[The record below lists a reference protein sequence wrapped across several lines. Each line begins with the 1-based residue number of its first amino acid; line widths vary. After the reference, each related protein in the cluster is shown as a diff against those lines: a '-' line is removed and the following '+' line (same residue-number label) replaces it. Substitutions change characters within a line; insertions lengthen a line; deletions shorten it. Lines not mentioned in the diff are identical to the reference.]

1 MNIRARLTLRFSLIV
16 GTLLASFSLAVY
28 LLSAD
33 YRQDEFFTRLE
44 SRALTTARLLL
55 TVQEVDLNMLRIIER
70 NSIYALAEEKVLVFD
85 KSNQLFYSSVDDF
98 EAGYPP
104 ELLDRIRREKHV
116 YYTQNEF
123 EHVGLMYSE
132 GGAAYV
138 VIASAFDRYGRS
150 KLHNLRNLLLLGLLL
165 CIGVIIL
172 AGHYFAGEALRPL
185 AKMNSE
191 ISEITAGN
199 LDSRVTSSDPKDEI
213 GQLAQNF
220 NQMLERLETSFEMQR
235 QFVSN
240 ASHELR
246 TPLATV
252 ISQLQVTLDK
262 ERSASEYHHAIQ
274 SVLDDVQGLVALTN
288 GLLSLAQSDLQRNK
302 DLSFKPVRVDEIL
315 YAAQDDLSKNRPDY
329 RFQIEYIELPEE
341 EEALTVRGNENLLRT
356 AFLNFM
362 DNACKFSPDRSVQ
375 VAISFPEGQIEIR
388 FSDRGI
394 GIPPAETERIFE
406 PFYRAPNAHAT
417 SKGHGIGLSL
427 CRRIV
432 QLHGGTIRLEST
444 LGKGSSFV
452 VALPSKYT
460 PKPLPAPARPAVLIG
475 F

>member
-1 MNIRARLTLRFSLIV
+1 
-16 GTLLASFSLAVY
+16 
-28 LLSAD
+28 
-33 YRQDEFFTRLE
+33 
-44 SRALTTARLLL
+44 
-55 TVQEVDLNMLRIIER
+55 MLRIIER
-70 NSIYALAEEKVLVFD
+70 NSIYALSEEKVLVFD
-85 KSNQLFYSSVDDF
+85 KSNQLIYSSLDDF
-98 EAGYPP
+98 EAGYSP
-104 ELLDRIRREKHV
+104 ELLDRIRHEEKV
-116 YYTQNEF
+116 QYTANNF
-123 EHVGLMYSE
+123 EHVGLVYNE
-132 GGAAYV
+132 GALSYV
-138 VIASAFDRYGRS
+138 VIASAYDRYGRS
-150 KLHNLRNLLLLGLLL
+150 KLDNLRTVILAGLLL
-165 CIGVIIL
+165 CIGIIIL
-172 AGHYFAGEALRPL
+172 AGRFFAGEALRPL

-191 ISEITAGN
+191 IREITAGN
-199 LDSRVTSSDPKDEI
+199 LDRRVADSGQSDEI

-220 NQMLERLETSFEMQR
+220 NEMLQRLETAFEMQR

-262 ERSASEYHHAIQ
+262 ERDASEYRHAIQ

-288 GLLSLAQSDLQRNK
+288 GLLSLAQSELQNK
-302 DLSFKPVRVDEIL
+302 EVAIKPVRVDEIL
-315 YAAQDDLSKNRPDY
+315 YTAQDDLSKNHPDY

-375 VAISFPEGQIEIR
+375 VAIAFPGQQIEIR

-394 GIPPAETERIFE
+394 GIPPAEAERIFE
-406 PFYRAPNAHAT
+406 PFYRAQNAHTT

-432 QLHGGTIRLEST
+432 QLHGGSIRVEST

-452 VALPSKYT
+452 VNLPQKN
-460 PKPLPAPARPAVLIG
+460 AAARPNKVAHPASLIG